1 MRIYKQSKENG
12 GSRVHPEQ
20 PIPIVTGNG
29 DIWANIN
36 DLWSIV
42 MTRRDEKAVSGGML
56 RARMEGVATV
66 ASGPAKKYSEPNRVE
81 HHYSMKPLSR
91 HINGDWHSR

>member
-1 MRIYKQSKENG
+1 MAGAVFTPSSQYQLSQATAIFG
-12 GSRVHPEQ
+12 A
-20 PIPIVTGNG
+20 
-29 DIWANIN
+29 DIN

-66 ASGPAKKYSEPNRVE
+66 ASGPAKKYSEPNRAE
-81 HHYSMKPLSR
+81 RYYSMKPLSR
-91 HINGDWHSR
+91 HINRDWHRR